1 MMGVTLH
8 YGGVLKSPALISEI
22 TSEVQDIAEAKNWKY
37 KLIGEHPTDEYL
49 QVKGIMMLPPE
60 CEPISITFLDTG
72 KLISPIVTVFSDEE
86 VDKIIA
92 DPNYRAFTK
101 TQFSGVD
108 LHIEIVHLL
117 SYLGDKYFDEWHLLD
132 EGGYYPDQN
141 RPKLEET
148 MGHVT
153 KTMDALSEAFEAHAD
168 QIDPSDPEKMAE
180 FIKGVLGVEDIEVKV
195 INASIEESEDGT
207 LDIDIIDNQQIEDS
221 IQDLLSGIG
230 EEE

>member
-1 MMGVTLH
+1 
-8 YGGVLKSPALISEI
+8 
-22 TSEVQDIAEAKNWKY
+22 
-37 KLIGEHPTDEYL
+37 
-49 QVKGIMMLPPE
+49 
-60 CEPISITFLDTG
+60 
-72 KLISPIVTVFSDEE
+72 
-86 VDKIIA
+86 
-92 DPNYRAFTK
+92 
-101 TQFSGVD
+101 
-108 LHIEIVHLL
+108 
-117 SYLGDKYFDEWHLLD
+117 
-132 EGGYYPDQN
+132 
-141 RPKLEET
+141 